1 MSKMHAVVIGASSGI
16 GKETVLGLVT
26 LGWNVTA
33 IARRGNLLDE
43 LSALHANITTQV
55 VDVEN
60 TKLLEKIIRESEP
73 IDALIYAAGYNIPE
87 RELSVLDA
95 TNWHKLQRINVDGA
109 FYATTAALEQM
120 RIHGGVIVYVSSISA
135 SQADV
140 SGAAYQS
147 SKRGLHGLAAAV
159 NIEESK
165 NRVRASLVAPGLTR
179 TDFNSLRRN
188 PPSEEQRAQFL
199 TPHDVAQAV
208 IFICTLPAHVMIPEL
223 TIVPTAIPGNR

>member
-1 MSKMHAVVIGASSGI
+1 MSKMNAVVIGASSGI
-16 GKETVLGLVT
+16 GRESVLGLAA

-33 IARRGNLLDE
+33 IARRGKLLDE
-43 LSALHANITTQV
+43 LSALYTNVTTRV
-55 VDVEN
+55 ADVEN
-60 TKLLEKIIRESEP
+60 TDLLGEIIHDSGP
-73 IDALIYAAGYNIPE
+73 IDAMIYAAGYNIPE
-87 RELSVLDA
+87 RELSVLDPA
-95 TNWHKLQRINVDGA
+95 NWHKLQRINVDGA

-120 RIHGGVIVYVSSISA
+120 RTRGGVIVYISSISA
-135 SQADV
+135 YQADV

-165 NRVRASLVAPGLTR
+165 NGVRASLVAPGLTK

-199 TPHDVAQAV
+199 TPYDVAQAV

-223 TIVPTAIPGNR
+223 TILPTAIPGNR